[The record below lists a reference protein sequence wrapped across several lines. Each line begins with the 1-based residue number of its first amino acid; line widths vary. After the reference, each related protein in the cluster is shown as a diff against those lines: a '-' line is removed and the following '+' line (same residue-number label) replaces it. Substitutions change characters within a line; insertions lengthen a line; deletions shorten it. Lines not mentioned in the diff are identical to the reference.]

1 MRLSAGRTVW
11 TENLTDGIAC
21 CQSVEA
27 GVEAVKVNE
36 ATAQPVHR
44 KFSLTVQRKKPR
56 DVAAGNTASHI
67 TAFDGSVVAY

>member
-1 MRLSAGRTVW
+1 VW

-44 KFSLTVQRKKPR
+44 KFSLTVQRKEPR
-56 DVAAGNTASHI
+56 
-67 TAFDGSVVAY
+67 